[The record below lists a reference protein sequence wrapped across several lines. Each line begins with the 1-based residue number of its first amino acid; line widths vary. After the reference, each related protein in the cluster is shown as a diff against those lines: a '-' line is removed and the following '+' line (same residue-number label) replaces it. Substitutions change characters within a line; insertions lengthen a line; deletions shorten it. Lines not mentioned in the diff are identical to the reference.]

1 MSHLAVGHLVSML
14 FIVCGQKS
22 TEVICHAV
30 ILLWSAH
37 LVSCLS
43 ILAGLPQ
50 GMMGKFNRKRT
61 RGVQQESTKVD
72 FLRFATKCD
81 ARENKLRQKRATKTP
96 KTHFGF
102 SLLPQN
108 ISGKQKELSGS
119 RGNVLGI

>member
-37 LVSCLS
+37 LVFCLS
-43 ILAGLPQ
+43 FLTGLPQ

-61 RGVQQESTKVD
+61 RGVKQEITKVV
-72 FLRFATKCD
+72 FFGVFFVMRHQVK
-81 ARENKLRQKRATKTP
+81 NKIGQK
-96 KTHFGF
+96 
-102 SLLPQN
+102 
-108 ISGKQKELSGS
+108 
-119 RGNVLGI
+119 

>member
-30 ILLWSAH
+30 ILLRSAH

-43 ILAGLPQ
+43 ILTGLPQ

-72 FLRFATKCD
+72 FTAT
-81 ARENKLRQKRATKTP
+81 RENKLGRKRATKTAKP
-96 KTHFGF
+96 LFGF
-102 SLLPQN
+102 PLLPQN
-108 ISGKQKELSGS
+108 ISGKQKELSRSPGK
-119 RGNVLGI
+119 VLGI